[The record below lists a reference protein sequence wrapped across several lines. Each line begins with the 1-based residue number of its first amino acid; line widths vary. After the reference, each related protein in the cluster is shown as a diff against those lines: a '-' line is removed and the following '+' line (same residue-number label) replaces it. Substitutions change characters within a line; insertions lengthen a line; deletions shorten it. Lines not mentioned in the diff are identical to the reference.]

1 MKSWIRQGSI
11 SIIHFYK
18 GILHIFAL
26 YFAFQT
32 RKIKIKALNDAK
44 YIIMFVYTASIILA
58 VAAVAVVILQSY
70 INAYAAVYSLG
81 IWLASFA
88 ILGFLFIPK
97 VISYEFSIQLLK
109 FVIAMHYI

>member
-1 MKSWIRQGSI
+1 MVYFVITCSAKSWIRQGSI

-18 GILHIFAL
+18 GILHICAL

-32 RKIKIKALNDAK
+32 RKVKIKALNDAK
-44 YIIMFVYTASIILA
+44 YIIMFTYTASIILA
-58 VAAVAVVILQSY
+58 VVAVAVIILQSY
-70 INAYAAVYSLG
+70 ENAYAAVYSFG

-97 VISYEFSIQLLK
+97 VNRY
-109 FVIAMHYI
+109 